1 MEETGEEGV
10 GAVQVSKVR
19 RKEGPM
25 CFRERENG
33 GKFNKLIELRGHH
46 EHGPTESAFDLT
58 LHG

>member
-25 CFRERENG
+25 CFRARKKWRHLQQAG
-33 GKFNKLIELRGHH
+33 G
-46 EHGPTESAFDLT
+46 T
-58 LHG
+58 

>member
-25 CFRERENG
+25 CFRARKNEG
-33 GKFNKLIELRGHH
+33 TFNKLVELRL
-46 EHGPTESAFDLT
+46 EGPS
-58 LHG
+58 